1 MLPLVVQYFEDLEYG
16 EYNFS
21 FFLSKEETFLPIP
34 ITEKPLLSKS
44 VDTASPIV
52 PVDPMT
58 MTFLM
63 LSPNFSQPQ

>member
-1 MLPLVVQYFEDLEYG
+1 M
-16 EYNFS
+16 
-21 FFLSKEETFLPIP
+21 
-34 ITEKPLLSKS
+34 TEKPLLSKS

-63 LSPNFSQPQ
+63 LSPNFSQPQEKNFLASLYFISSNRQYSFISFSID